1 MMPHPTT
8 MSFAWDKDVLR
19 GSQVLLFVL
28 GLTIVLLLGSAFLV
42 DHEAGSSPAV
52 TAERST
58 SETVLSTSGLSNFA
72 R

>member
-8 MSFAWDKDVLR
+8 MSFAWDKEVLR

-28 GLTIVLLLGSAFLV
+28 GLAIAMLLGGAVLV
-42 DHEAGSSPAV
+42 DHQADTSAAV

-58 SETVLSTSGLSNFA
+58 SETHLSASWSTGDA

>member
-19 GSQVLLFVL
+19 GAQVLLFVF
-28 GLTIVLLLGSAFLV
+28 GLAIAMLFGGTVLV
-42 DHEAGSSPAV
+42 DHEAGTSAAV
-52 TAERST
+52 TAERGTSATHLSASSST
-58 SETVLSTSGLSNFA
+58 GDA